1 MKTIDAR
8 GLACPQPVLLTKKA
22 LEEGDEVTTL
32 VDNVAAT
39 ENLRRFAS
47 SKGCEVQIRAENQWF
62 HVELRRLG
70 QAQSVTPQERPAP
83 AAATGTGT
91 NNGTV
96 LLITS
101 ADLGRGSEELGQ
113 VLMRAFFHTLGEA
126 SDLPS
131 KVIFMNSGV
140 KLTVAGSPV
149 LEDLKALDAKGVALF
164 SCGTCLNYF
173 ELMPQL
179 AVGGVSNMY
188 EITEN
193 LLSAQKVVRL

>member
-22 LEEGDEVTTL
+22 LEEGHEVTTL

-47 SKGCEVQIRAENQWF
+47 SKGCEVQIRPEKEWF

-70 QAQSVTPQERPAP
+70 QAQSASPQGLPAP
-83 AAATGTGT
+83 EVATGRST
-91 NNGTV
+91 GTV

-126 SDLPS
+126 SDLPA

-140 KLTVAGSPV
+140 QLTVASSPV
-149 LEDLKALDAKGVALF
+149 LEDLKALEAKGVALF

-193 LLSAQKVVRL
+193 LFGAQKVVRL

>member
-22 LEEGDEVTTL
+22 LEEGYEVTTL

-70 QAQSVTPQERPAP
+70 QTQSVSPQELSAP
-83 AAATGTGT
+83 AAATGTNT
-91 NNGTV
+91 GTV
-96 LLITS
+96 LLISS

-149 LEDLKALDAKGVALF
+149 LEDLKSLDAKGVALF

>member
-22 LEEGDEVTTL
+22 LEEEGEVTTL

-47 SKGCEVQIRAENQWF
+47 SRGCTVQIRPEKEWF

-70 QAQSVTPQERPAP
+70 EAPSASPQGLPAP
-83 AAATGTGT
+83 VAEGTSTGT
-91 NNGTV
+91 V
-96 LLITS
+96 VLITA

-113 VLMRAFFHTLGEA
+113 VLMRGFFHTLGEVEA
-126 SDLPS
+126 LPA
-131 KVIFMNSGV
+131 KIIFMNSAV
-140 KLTVAGSPV
+140 QLTVAGSPV
-149 LEDLKALDAKGVALF
+149 LEDLQALDARGVEVF

-173 ELMPQL
+173 QLMPQL
-179 AVGGVSNMY
+179 AVGRVSNMY
-188 EITEN
+188 EITEH
-193 LLSAQKVVRL
+193 LFGAQKVIRL